1 MKVIIIGCT
10 HAGTA
15 AAKTM
20 LTENDDIDVTIYER
34 NDNVSFLSCGIALY
48 VGGTVKDVDGLFY
61 SSPDELQALGA
72 DVHMEHEVTE
82 LDQAA
87 KTLKVKDLKTGEEF
101 EDSYD
106 KLVMTTGSWPIIP
119 PLDHLDAE
127 NLLICKNFHHAQNL
141 IQNKTDKQKIAVIGG
156 GYIGVEL
163 VEAFQKDG
171 KDVTL
176 IDAENHILSKY
187 LDTELIE
194 HLESDMKEAGIDLAL
209 GQKVTGFKV
218 DEQNVLQAVETEK
231 GSFDVDMAVLCVGF
245 KPVADLFGPLKTTA
259 AGALEVDDYMH
270 TSDPDIFAAGDS
282 CAVNY
287 NPNGGHAYIPLAT
300 NAVRMGQLVGKN
312 IKADRVKYRG
322 TQSTSGLKLFGWTI
336 GTTGVADNTAKN
348 FDLDTRSVTFSDWYR
363 PEFMP
368 TNEKVHMKLVYEQDS
383 GRIVGGQLMSKYDIT
398 QSANTLSVAIQNKMT
413 IEDLAY
419 VDFLFQ
425 PNFDR
430 PWHYLNLL
438 AQAALAQEEEK

>member
-127 NLLICKNFHHAQNL
+127 NLLICRNFHHAQNL

-194 HLESDMKEAGIDLAL
+194 HLESDMKRPALTLPLAKKL
-209 GQKVTGFKV
+209 PALKWMGKTFS
-218 DEQNVLQAVETEK
+218 E
-231 GSFDVDMAVLCVGF
+231 
-245 KPVADLFGPLKTTA
+245 PLKLRRKGLRWTWLSFA
-259 AGALEVDDYMH
+259 WASNPLP
-270 TSDPDIFAAGDS
+270 TS
-282 CAVNY
+282 
-287 NPNGGHAYIPLAT
+287 LA
-300 NAVRMGQLVGKN
+300 
-312 IKADRVKYRG
+312 
-322 TQSTSGLKLFGWTI
+322 
-336 GTTGVADNTAKN
+336 
-348 FDLDTRSVTFSDWYR
+348 
-363 PEFMP
+363 P
-368 TNEKVHMKLVYEQDS
+368 
-383 GRIVGGQLMSKYDIT
+383 
-398 QSANTLSVAIQNKMT
+398 
-413 IEDLAY
+413 
-419 VDFLFQ
+419 
-425 PNFDR
+425 
-430 PWHYLNLL
+430 
-438 AQAALAQEEEK
+438 